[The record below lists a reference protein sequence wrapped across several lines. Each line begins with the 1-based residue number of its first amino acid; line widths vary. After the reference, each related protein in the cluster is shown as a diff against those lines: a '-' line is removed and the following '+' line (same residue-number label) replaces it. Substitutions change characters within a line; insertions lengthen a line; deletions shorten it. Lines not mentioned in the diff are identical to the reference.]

1 MKLHPYISFD
11 GNAEEVLN
19 FYTKIFNGNIE
30 MMMRFGEA
38 PFPTDEKDA
47 NKVMHARISFDDN
60 VIIISDRMRKTDLPD
75 SINVQLFLHL
85 NDEQRLEYIFSEL
98 AQGGTV
104 IMPLAIQFWGNKYG
118 IVKDKFGIDWML
130 DCEVKK

>member
-1 MKLHPYISFD
+1 
-11 GNAEEVLN
+11 
-19 FYTKIFNGNIE
+19 
-30 MMMRFGEA
+30 
-38 PFPTDEKDA
+38 
-47 NKVMHARISFDDN
+47 
-60 VIIISDRMRKTDLPD
+60 MRKTDLPD

-98 AQGGTV
+98 TQGGTV